1 MIKVA
6 IDVAQ
11 EKLKP
16 VEERKDVDTGRFKLI
31 YNSSKFPKFDK
42 PYVNKQFC

>member
-1 MIKVA
+1 MIKVV
-6 IDVAQ
+6 IDMAQ

-16 VEERKDVDTGRFKLI
+16 IEERKDVDTGKFKLI

-42 PYVNKQFC
+42 SYVNQKYC